1 VASSYWAN
9 YRGCYLNM
17 AVVNRLDVDFL
28 IANSVTINYYAV
40 WPTAAIEAGRL
51 FYGRKHLPDT
61 ILSLLPI
68 CFRP

>member
-1 VASSYWAN
+1 
-9 YRGCYLNM
+9 M